1 MDTRIA
7 MVSSSPGVGG
17 RKDGCMSYKNKLDKR
32 QRMKPRLNL
41 EPVIV
46 GAAID
51 PFSGDV
57 RYLTEDDI
65 EIDGEGYA
73 HIKSEVY
80 ESLTMTC
87 DPIAYIPTW
96 ASF

>member
-1 MDTRIA
+1 MR
-7 MVSSSPGVGG
+7 
-17 RKDGCMSYKNKLDKR
+17 
-32 QRMKPRLNL
+32 PRLNP
-41 EPVIV
+41 EPVII

-51 PFSGDV
+51 PFYGDV

-65 EIDGEGYA
+65 EIDEDGYA

-80 ESLTMTC
+80 ESLTMT
-87 DPIAYIPTW
+87 W